1 MTVVDRAG
9 ETIARSTTRRRFL
22 QRASTVTFAAVAA
35 WSVNVIRP
43 DLAYACPCQNCDPG
57 TPCTPIRDCPHP
69 ANDCLTSGDC
79 NTAYCNYLKSVHSN
93 TGCWCQAT
101 KCYNCSSGQNS
112 YCGYWKCC
120 DCACGTTHCTC
131 QGFHYTCQ
139 GCQTASPD
147 CVPCC

>member
-1 MTVVDRAG
+1 MTWTGRS
-9 ETIARSTTRRRFL
+9 ARSTSQAMTAARERKRGPRNDRRPSWRD
-22 QRASTVTFAAVAA
+22 
-35 WSVNVIRP
+35 NRP
-43 DLAYACPCQNCDPG
+43 EHDSQEISPKG
-57 TPCTPIRDCPHP
+57 
-69 ANDCLTSGDC
+69 
-79 NTAYCNYLKSVHSN
+79 VHGN

-101 KCYNCSSGQNS
+101 KCYTCSSGQNS

-147 CVPCC
+147 CVPC

>member
-1 MTVVDRAG
+1 MTVVARAG
-9 ETIARSTTRRRFL
+9 ETIARTTTRRKFL
-22 QRASTVTFAAVAA
+22 QRASTMTFAAVAA

-43 DLAYACPCQNCDPG
+43 DLAWACPCTNCERG
-57 TPCTPIRDCPHP
+57 TSCSPYGTCPYSH
-69 ANDCLTSGDC
+69 DCLSTASC
-79 NTAYCNYLKSVHSN
+79 NTTYCTYHHTPHSN

-101 KCYNCSSGQNS
+101 KCYNCGTQAS
-112 YCGYWKCC
+112 YCGYWRCC
-120 DCACGTTHCTC
+120 DCNCENGKLCTC